1 LAVLFAHI
9 GELNRIADEIDQDL
23 RDELRALRELRRQ
36 STGAFVFAS
45 ERGGPMT
52 RFNVSKMVEA
62 AGNRAGSRMRATTR
76 GDCSCGSAMSIS
88 NTPRTTAN

>member
-45 ERGGPMT
+45 ERGGPMRT
-52 RFNVSKMVEA
+52 CFGIRA
-62 AGNRAGSRMRATTR
+62 AICSRMRATTR